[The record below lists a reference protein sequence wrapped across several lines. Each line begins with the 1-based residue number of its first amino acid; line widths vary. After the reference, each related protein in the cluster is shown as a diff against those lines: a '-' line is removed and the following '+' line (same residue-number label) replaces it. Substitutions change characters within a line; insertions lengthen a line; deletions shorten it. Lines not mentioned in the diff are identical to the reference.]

1 MFSFRAVGSRP
12 IAELRPT
19 NLTRVRGDCGIPKA
33 PADMT
38 AGQRERRAALTT
50 AVIALLAETEP
61 DKIQMREVAER
72 SGVSLATLYRYFPT
86 KIHLLAASMVAWN
99 DRLSRKLA
107 AERCRAAEAGIV
119 DERTVP
125 ERVSAL
131 YRRQLRAFQRGPNFA
146 RLDVEL
152 TASSDPYVRESLQ
165 CREKANH
172 AATLTLMGGV
182 PDDVARV
189 ALVAIDG
196 TMLAALAFWTAGRIS
211 HAHAVRNVEDVIALV
226 LADFG

>member
-1 MFSFRAVGSRP
+1 MPV
-12 IAELRPT
+12 
-19 NLTRVRGDCGIPKA
+19 RVDCETPKA
-33 PADMT
+33 LADMT
-38 AGQRERRAALTT
+38 AGQRERRAALTA
-50 AVIALLAETEP
+50 AVISLLLEVEP
-61 DKIQMREVAER
+61 EKIQMREVSER

-99 DRLSRKLA
+99 ERFSRKLE
-107 AERCRAAEAGIV
+107 AERCRASETGAV
-119 DERTVP
+119 DERSVC

-146 RLDVEL
+146 RLDIEL

-165 CREKANH
+165 SRAEANH
-172 AATLTLMGGV
+172 AATLALMDGV

-189 ALVAIDG
+189 ALLAIDG

-211 HAHAVRNVEDVIALV
+211 HAQAVRNVEDVIALV
-226 LADFG
+226 LADYA